1 MHIPAVVP
9 LPATVLSLS
18 FNREKLRSRQAAL
31 EAGGFR
37 VVSVG
42 TAGQAWFEIDMGQCE
57 IFLTCSKIPTDI
69 IQDLVTVFRRRCW
82 FGTIIMVGAGSE
94 DQFADVDIMIPQ
106 SDDPQGIVEAIRLD
120 SRAKAS

>member
-69 IQDLVTVFRRRCW
+69 IQDLVTVFRRRCR

-106 SDDPQGIVEAIRLD
+106 SDDPQGIVEALRLD